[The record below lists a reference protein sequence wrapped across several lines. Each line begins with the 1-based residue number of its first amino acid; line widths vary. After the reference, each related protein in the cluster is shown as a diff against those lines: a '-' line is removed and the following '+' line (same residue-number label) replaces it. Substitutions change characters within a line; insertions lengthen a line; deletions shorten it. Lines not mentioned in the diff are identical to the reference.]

1 MKTKRTPKSKLPA
14 PVHAIEIRLQRS
26 VSVESAAFRK
36 QHPDLFCTRS
46 DFREINGETFYTL
59 EAWKKPEDYLASRY
73 PGLTLSQVL
82 QQIDREMDNLDN
94 PVSVPVDVILRF
106 KSHIASRKEK
116 AERAANILKM
126 YHAIRADNP
135 PPEKKTW
142 VQGQV
147 VEEANRRKLGRGY
160 ELRTVKSI
168 TAREK

>member
-1 MKTKRTPKSKLPA
+1 MKTKRTPKTKLPA
-14 PVHAIEIRLQRS
+14 PVHTVEIRLQKS
-26 VSVESAAFRK
+26 VRTEREAFQK

-46 DFREINGETFYTL
+46 DFRETNGETFYTL
-59 EAWKKPEDYLASRY
+59 EAWKKPEDYLSSRY
-73 PGLTLSQVL
+73 PDLTLSQVL

-94 PVSVPVDVILRF
+94 PVRVPVDVIQRF
-106 KSHIASRKEK
+106 KSHIASHKVK
-116 AERAANILKM
+116 AERAADILKM

-147 VEEANRRKLGRGY
+147 VEEARRRKLGRGY
-160 ELRTVKSI
+160 ELRTVKAI